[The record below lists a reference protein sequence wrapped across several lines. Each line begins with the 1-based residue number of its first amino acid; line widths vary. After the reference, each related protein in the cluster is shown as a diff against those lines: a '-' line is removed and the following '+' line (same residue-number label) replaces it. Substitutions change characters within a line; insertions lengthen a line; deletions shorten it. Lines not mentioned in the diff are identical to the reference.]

1 MLASDDKIAEYWKHN
16 NTPVGPVPTNV
27 HTGPSVGDLR
37 KPGAFGKVR
46 PKHGTQYRSQY
57 PYMRKHK

>member
-1 MLASDDKIAEYWKHN
+1 MLASDNEIAEYWEHN

-27 HTGPSVGDLR
+27 HTGTVCWQS
-37 KPGAFGKVR
+37 GALGKVR
-46 PKHGTQYRSQY
+46 PKHGTQYRSN